1 MLFRSVSQ
9 SRYARH
15 QAAVL
20 VSGMDSVYKSVRDS
34 VMNSVMNSVLFSV
47 DEFTMEKLKLRLLQR
62 RYGFLF
68 VNLLGILLRIL
79 LNPLLRKN

>member
-1 MLFRSVSQ
+1 MTGVQTCALPICFPVTICLYSV
-9 SRYARH
+9 
-15 QAAVL
+15 
-20 VSGMDSVYKSVRDS
+20 GDS